1 MVKKIEGRLNPA
13 LSQKSP
19 HPDYIFTYLNTMFD
33 SAFFGQVFWGNSVKA
48 YCLFATIL
56 FLGLIFKR
64 IVSKLLSKLLF
75 RLFKN
80 FSQQSHDD
88 AFVALLIKP
97 IESFILLSTLYLSVN
112 QLKHPLQV
120 PVFHYTKLVGKVKE
134 SIPVTI
140 GECIDRI
147 FLFMI
152 ILSVFWIILRII
164 DFISHV
170 LLFKASLTE
179 NKSDDQ
185 LVPFLKELF
194 KTIVVFIGFFTL
206 LGFVFEV
213 NVLTL
218 ITGLGIGGIAIAL
231 AAKESLEN
239 LIGSFTIFLDK
250 PFTVGDLV
258 KVDGVEGTVEKVG
271 FRSTRIRTMEKTMAV
286 IPNRGMI
293 DGVLEN
299 LSLRNSRKVGFMIGL
314 TYETNAASLRQI
326 ITEIEELIHQHPST
340 NQDGNASFKSFGDS
354 GLNVEVNYFVT
365 ELDFI
370 QFLKIRQEI
379 NLEIIDI
386 VLRNKSDFAYPTQ
399 RLISD
404 KPLVTKEKE
413 VGNDAVD

>member
-1 MVKKIEGRLNPA
+1 ML
-13 LSQKSP
+13 
-19 HPDYIFTYLNTMFD
+19 D
-33 SAFFGQVFWGNSVKA
+33 SAFFDQVFWGNTVKA
-48 YCLFATIL
+48 YFLFGGIL
-56 FLGLIFKR
+56 FLGLVFKN
-64 IVSKLLSKLLF
+64 IVSKLLSRLLF
-75 RLFKN
+75 KLFRN
-80 FSQQSHDD
+80 FSNQSHND
-88 AFVALLIKP
+88 AFVALLVKP
-97 IESFILLSTLYLSVN
+97 IEVFILLTTLYLSIN
-112 QLKHPLQV
+112 QLKHPLEV
-120 PVFHYTKLVGKVKE
+120 AVFHYSKLIGKVKE
-134 SIPVTI
+134 LIPVTI
-140 GECIDRI
+140 GDCIDRI
-147 FLFMI
+147 FLFGI

-170 LLFKASLTE
+170 LLYKASLTD

-194 KTIVVFIGFFTL
+194 KTIVIFIGFFTL

-271 FRSTRIRTMEKTMAV
+271 FRSTRIRTSEKTMAT

-299 LSLRNSRKVGFMIGL
+299 LSLRNSRKVSFIIGL
-314 TYETNAASLRQI
+314 TYETNSESLRKI
-326 ITEIEELIHQHPST
+326 ITEIESYINNHQGTSD
-340 NQDGNASFKSFGDS
+340 DGNASFKSFGDS

-365 ELDFI
+365 VLDYAE
-370 QFLKIRQEI
+370 FLKIRQEI
-379 NLEIIDI
+379 NLEIMDI
-386 VLRNKSDFAYPTQ
+386 VIRNKSDFAYPTQ

-404 KPLVTKEKE
+404 RPAPAGNNEE
-413 VGNDAVD
+413 VGNDAMD

>member
-1 MVKKIEGRLNPA
+1 ML
-13 LSQKSP
+13 
-19 HPDYIFTYLNTMFD
+19 D
-33 SAFFGQVFWGNSVKA
+33 SAFFNQVFWGNTIKA
-48 YCLFATIL
+48 YLLFGAIL

-64 IVSKLLSKLLF
+64 IVSRLLSKLLF
-75 RLFKN
+75 KLFKN
-80 FSQQSHDD
+80 FSQQSHDE

-97 IESFILLSTLYLSVN
+97 IETFILLSTLYLSIN
-112 QLKHPLQV
+112 QLKHPLEV
-120 PVFHYTKLVGKVKE
+120 AIFHYSKLVGKTKE
-134 SIPVTI
+134 QIPVTI
-140 GECIDRI
+140 GDGIDRV

-152 ILSVFWIILRII
+152 ILSFFWIILRII

-170 LLFKASLTE
+170 LLFRASLTN

-194 KTIVVFIGFFTL
+194 KTLVIFIGFFTL

-250 PFTVGDLV
+250 PFIVGDLV

-271 FRSTRIRTMEKTMAV
+271 FRSTRIRTSEKTMAT

-299 LSLRNSRKVGFMIGL
+299 LSLRNSRKVAFTIGL
-314 TYETNAASLRQI
+314 TYETKADSVRKIVSDINAYISGHEGTSDA
-326 ITEIEELIHQHPST
+326 
-340 NQDGNASFKSFGDS
+340 AVSFKSFGDS
-354 GLNVEVNYFVT
+354 GLIIEINYFVT
-365 ELDFI
+365 ILNGDR
-370 QFLKIRQEI
+370 FLNIRQEI
-379 NLEIIDI
+379 NLEIMDI
-386 VLRNKSDFAYPTQ
+386 VMRNKSDFAYPTQ
-399 RLISD
+399 RLIND
-404 KPLVTKEKE
+404 TTHFINEEKE
-413 VGNDAVD
+413 VGNDTMD

>member
-1 MVKKIEGRLNPA
+1 MALGWVKFVNMLDA
-13 LSQKSP
+13 
-19 HPDYIFTYLNTMFD
+19 
-33 SAFFGQVFWGNSVKA
+33 AFFDQVFWGNTVKA
-48 YCLFATIL
+48 YCLFGAIL
-56 FLGLIFKR
+56 LFGIILKR
-64 IVSKLLSKLLF
+64 IISKLLSKLLF
-75 RLFKN
+75 MLFKN

-97 IESFILLSTLYLSVN
+97 ISSLIQLTTLYLAIN
-112 QLKHPLQV
+112 QLNHPLEV
-120 PVFHYTKLVGKVKE
+120 AIFHYRKLVGKVK
-134 SIPVTI
+134 IAVPVSL
-140 GECIDRI
+140 GDCIDRI
-147 FLFMI
+147 FLFLI

-170 LLFKASLTE
+170 LLYNASLTS

-194 KTIVVFIGFFTL
+194 KTLVIFIGFFTL

-250 PFTVGDLV
+250 PFVVGDLV

-271 FRSTRIRTMEKTMAV
+271 FRSTRIRTSERTMAT

-299 LSLRNSRKVGFMIGL
+299 LSLRNSRKVSFIIGL
-314 TYETNAASLRQI
+314 TYETTSESLRKI
-326 ITEIEELIHQHPST
+326 ITEIESYINNHIGTSD
-340 NQDGNASFKSFGDS
+340 DGNASFKSFGDS
-354 GLNVEVNYFVT
+354 GLNIEVNYFVT
-365 ELDFI
+365 ILSYSD
-370 QFLKIRQEI
+370 FLKIRQEI
-379 NLEIIDI
+379 NLVIMDI
-386 VLRNKSDFAYPTQ
+386 VVDNKSDFAYPTQ

-404 KPLVTKEKE
+404 RPIAPDVEKE
-413 VGNDAVD
+413 VSNDTTD

>member
-1 MVKKIEGRLNPA
+1 MLDSV
-13 LSQKSP
+13 
-19 HPDYIFTYLNTMFD
+19 FFD
-33 SAFFGQVFWGNSVKA
+33 QIFWGNTVKA
-48 YCLFATIL
+48 YCLFGGIL
-56 FLGLIFKR
+56 FFGLIFKR

-75 RLFKN
+75 KLFKR
-80 FSQQSHDD
+80 FSQTTHDE

-97 IESFILLSTLYLSVN
+97 IESFILLSTLYLSIN
-112 QLKHPLQV
+112 QLKHPLEV
-120 PVFHYTKLVGKVKE
+120 AIFHYSKLVGKVKE
-134 SIPVTI
+134 QIPVSI
-140 GECIDRI
+140 GDFIDRI

-170 LLFKASLTE
+170 LLYKASLTE

-194 KTIVVFIGFFTL
+194 KTVVIFIGFFTL

-258 KVDGVEGTVEKVG
+258 KVDGVEGTIEKVG
-271 FRSTRIRTMEKTMAV
+271 FRSTRIRTAEKTMAT

-299 LSLRNSRKVGFMIGL
+299 LSLRNSRKVGFIIGL
-314 TYETNAASLRQI
+314 TYETKPASLKTI
-326 ITEIEELIHQHPST
+326 ISEIQQLINQHAAT
-340 NQDGNASFKSFGDS
+340 NQDGNVSFKSFGDS

-365 ELDFI
+365 ELNFLDF
-370 QFLKIRQEI
+370 LNIRQEI
-379 NLEIIDI
+379 NLEIMDI
-386 VLRNKSDFAYPTQ
+386 VLRNNSDFAYPTQ

-404 KPLVTKEKE
+404 RPLAANEEKA
-413 VGNDAVD
+413 VGNDTID

>member
-1 MVKKIEGRLNPA
+1 ML
-13 LSQKSP
+13 
-19 HPDYIFTYLNTMFD
+19 D
-33 SAFFGQVFWGNSVKA
+33 SAFFEQVFWGNTVKA
-48 YCLFATIL
+48 YCLFGGIL
-56 FLGLIFKR
+56 LFGLIFKR
-64 IVSKLLSKLLF
+64 IFSKLLSKLLF
-75 RLFKN
+75 RLFRS
-80 FSQQSHDD
+80 FSQQSHDA
-88 AFVALLIKP
+88 AFVSLLVKP
-97 IESFILLSTLYLSVN
+97 IETFILLATLYLSIN
-112 QLKHPLQV
+112 QLKHPLEV
-120 PVFHYTKLVGKVKE
+120 AIFHYSKFVGKTKE
-134 SIPVTI
+134 AIPVSI
-140 GECIDRI
+140 GDCVDRI

-170 LLFKASLTE
+170 LLFKASLTQ

-194 KTIVVFIGFFTL
+194 KTLVIFIGFFTL

-250 PFTVGDLV
+250 PFVVGDLV

-271 FRSTRIRTMEKTMAV
+271 FRSTRIRTAEKTMAT

-299 LSLRNSRKVGFMIGL
+299 LSLRDSRKVNFIIGL
-314 TYETNAASLRQI
+314 TYETTAESVKNI
-326 ITEIEELIHQHPST
+326 ISEIEAYI
-340 NQDGNASFKSFGDS
+340 NQRPGTVDVHASFKSFGDS
-354 GLNVEVNYFVT
+354 ALNIEINYFIT
-365 ELDFI
+365 NLDFNE
-370 QFLKIRQEI
+370 FLRIRQEI
-379 NLEIIDI
+379 NLEIMDI
-386 VLRNKSDFAYPTQ
+386 VMRNKSDFAYPTQ

-404 KPLVTKEKE
+404 RPINNDHEKE
-413 VGNDAVD
+413 VGNDAID

>member
-1 MVKKIEGRLNPA
+1 ML
-13 LSQKSP
+13 
-19 HPDYIFTYLNTMFD
+19 D
-33 SAFFGQVFWGNSVKA
+33 SAFFDQVFWGNTVKA
-48 YCLFATIL
+48 YFLFGGIL
-56 FLGLIFKR
+56 FLGLMFKR

-75 RLFKN
+75 KLFRN
-80 FSQQSHDD
+80 FSNQAHDE
-88 AFVALLIKP
+88 AFVGLLLKP
-97 IESFILLSTLYLSVN
+97 IEVFILLTTLYLSIN
-112 QLKHPLQV
+112 QLKHPLEV
-120 PVFHYTKLVGKVKE
+120 AVFHYSKLIGKVKE
-134 SIPVTI
+134 LIPVTI
-140 GECIDRI
+140 GDCIDRI
-147 FLFMI
+147 FLFGI

-170 LLFKASLTE
+170 LLYKASLTD

-194 KTIVVFIGFFTL
+194 KTIVIFIGFFTL

-271 FRSTRIRTMEKTMAV
+271 FRSTRIRTSEKTMAT

-299 LSLRNSRKVGFMIGL
+299 LSLRNSRKVSFIIGL
-314 TYETNAASLRQI
+314 TYETNSESLRKI
-326 ITEIEELIHQHPST
+326 ITEIESYINNHQGTSD
-340 NQDGNASFKSFGDS
+340 DGNASFKSFGDS

-365 ELDFI
+365 VLNYAE
-370 QFLKIRQEI
+370 FLKIRQEI
-379 NLEIIDI
+379 NLEIMDI
-386 VLRNKSDFAYPTQ
+386 VIRNKSDFAYPTQ

-404 KPLVTKEKE
+404 RPAPPGDKEE
-413 VGNDAVD
+413 VGNDAMD

>member
-1 MVKKIEGRLNPA
+1 ML
-13 LSQKSP
+13 
-19 HPDYIFTYLNTMFD
+19 D
-33 SAFFGQVFWGNSVKA
+33 SAFFDQIFWGNTVKA
-48 YCLFATIL
+48 YFLFGGIL

-64 IVSKLLSKLLF
+64 IVSRLLSRLLF
-75 RLFKN
+75 KLFSS
-80 FSQQSHDD
+80 FSSQSHND
-88 AFVALLIKP
+88 AFVALLIRP
-97 IESFILLSTLYLSVN
+97 IEVFILLTTLYLSIN
-112 QLKHPLQV
+112 QLKHPLEV
-120 PVFHYTKLVGKVKE
+120 AVFHYSKLVGKVKE
-134 SIPVTI
+134 QIPVTI
-140 GECIDRI
+140 GDCIDRI

-152 ILSVFWIILRII
+152 ILSIFWIILRII

-170 LLFKASLTE
+170 LLYKASLTDD
-179 NKSDDQ
+179 KADDQ

-194 KTIVVFIGFFTL
+194 KTIVIFIGFFTL

-271 FRSTRIRTMEKTMAV
+271 FRSTRIRTSEKTMAT

-299 LSLRNSRKVGFMIGL
+299 LSLRNSRKVSFIIGL
-314 TYETNAASLRQI
+314 TYETNSTSLRKI
-326 ITEIEELIHQHPST
+326 ITEIESYINNHKGTSD
-340 NQDGNASFKSFGDS
+340 DGNASFKSFGDS

-365 ELDFI
+365 ELNYT
-370 QFLKIRQEI
+370 QFLQIRQEI
-379 NLEIIDI
+379 NLEIMDI
-386 VLRNKSDFAYPTQ
+386 VMRNKSDFAYPTQ

-404 KPLVTKEKE
+404 RTIAQGDNTE
-413 VGNDAVD
+413 VGNDTTD

>member
-1 MVKKIEGRLNPA
+1 ML
-13 LSQKSP
+13 
-19 HPDYIFTYLNTMFD
+19 D
-33 SAFFGQVFWGNSVKA
+33 SAFFDQVFWGNTVKA
-48 YCLFATIL
+48 YFLFGGIL

-64 IVSKLLSKLLF
+64 IVSRLLSRLLF
-75 RLFKN
+75 KLFRS
-80 FSQQSHDD
+80 FSSQSHND
-88 AFVALLIKP
+88 AFVALLIRP
-97 IESFILLSTLYLSVN
+97 IEVFILLTTLYLSIN
-112 QLKHPLQV
+112 QLKHPLEV
-120 PVFHYTKLVGKVKE
+120 TVFHYSKLIGKVKE
-134 SIPVTI
+134 QIPVTI
-140 GECIDRI
+140 GDCIDRI

-152 ILSVFWIILRII
+152 ILSIFWIILRII

-170 LLFKASLTE
+170 LLYKASLTE
-179 NKSDDQ
+179 DKADDQ

-194 KTIVVFIGFFTL
+194 KTIVIFIGFFTL

-271 FRSTRIRTMEKTMAV
+271 FRSTRIRTSEKTMAT

-299 LSLRNSRKVGFMIGL
+299 LSLRNSRKVSFVIGL
-314 TYETNAASLRQI
+314 TYETNSASLRKI
-326 ITEIEELIHQHPST
+326 ITEIESYINNHKGTSD
-340 NQDGNASFKSFGDS
+340 DGNASFKSFGDS

-365 ELDFI
+365 ELNYT
-370 QFLKIRQEI
+370 QFLQIRQEI
-379 NLEIIDI
+379 NLEIMDI
-386 VLRNKSDFAYPTQ
+386 VTRNKSDFAYPTQ

-404 KPLVTKEKE
+404 RIVSQGDNAE
-413 VGNDAVD
+413 VGNDATD

>member
-1 MVKKIEGRLNPA
+1 ML
-13 LSQKSP
+13 
-19 HPDYIFTYLNTMFD
+19 D
-33 SAFFGQVFWGNSVKA
+33 SAFFDQIFWGNTVKA
-48 YCLFATIL
+48 YFLFGGIL

-64 IVSKLLSKLLF
+64 IVSRLLSRLLF
-75 RLFKN
+75 KLFRS
-80 FSQQSHDD
+80 FSSQSHND
-88 AFVALLIKP
+88 AFVALLIRP
-97 IESFILLSTLYLSVN
+97 IEVFILLTTLYLSIN
-112 QLKHPLQV
+112 QLKHPLEV
-120 PVFHYTKLVGKVKE
+120 AVFHYSKLVGKVKE
-134 SIPVTI
+134 QIPVSI
-140 GECIDRI
+140 GDCIDRI

-152 ILSVFWIILRII
+152 ILSIFWIILRII

-170 LLFKASLTE
+170 LLYKASLTE
-179 NKSDDQ
+179 DKADDQ

-194 KTIVVFIGFFTL
+194 KTIVIFIGFFTL

-271 FRSTRIRTMEKTMAV
+271 FRSTRIRTSEKTMAT

-299 LSLRNSRKVGFMIGL
+299 LSLRNSRKVSFIIGL
-314 TYETNAASLRQI
+314 TYETNSASLRKI
-326 ITEIEELIHQHPST
+326 ITEIESYINNHKGTS
-340 NQDGNASFKSFGDS
+340 NDGNASFKSFGDS

-365 ELDFI
+365 ELNYTE
-370 QFLKIRQEI
+370 FLQIRQEI
-379 NLEIIDI
+379 NLEIMDI
-386 VLRNKSDFAYPTQ
+386 VMRNKSDFAYPTQ

-404 KPLVTKEKE
+404 RTIAQGDNTE
-413 VGNDAVD
+413 VGNDTTD

>member
-1 MVKKIEGRLNPA
+1 ML
-13 LSQKSP
+13 
-19 HPDYIFTYLNTMFD
+19 D
-33 SAFFGQVFWGNSVKA
+33 SAFFDQVFWGNTVKA
-48 YCLFATIL
+48 YFLLGGIL

-80 FSQQSHDD
+80 FSNQSHDE
-88 AFVALLIKP
+88 AFVGLLLKP
-97 IESFILLSTLYLSVN
+97 IEVFILLTTLYLSIN
-112 QLKHPLQV
+112 QLKHPLEV
-120 PVFHYTKLVGKVKE
+120 AVFHYSKLIGKVKE
-134 SIPVTI
+134 LIPVTI
-140 GECIDRI
+140 GDCIDRI
-147 FLFMI
+147 FLFGI

-170 LLFKASLTE
+170 WLYKASLTD
-179 NKSDDQ
+179 NKADDQ
-185 LVPFLKELF
+185 LVPFLKELL
-194 KTIVVFIGFFTL
+194 KTVVIFIGFFTL

-271 FRSTRIRTMEKTMAV
+271 FRSTRIRTSEKTMATL
-286 IPNRGMI
+286 PNRGMI

-299 LSLRNSRKVGFMIGL
+299 LSLRNSRKVSFVIGL
-314 TYETNAASLRQI
+314 TYETSSDSLRKI
-326 ITEIEELIHQHPST
+326 ITEIESYINNHEGTSD
-340 NQDGNASFKSFGDS
+340 DGNASFKSFGDS

-365 ELDFI
+365 VLNYTE
-370 QFLKIRQEI
+370 FLKIRQEI
-379 NLEIIDI
+379 NLEIMDI
-386 VLRNKSDFAYPTQ
+386 VIRNKSDFAYPTQ

-404 KPLVTKEKE
+404 RPIGNTTEKE
-413 VGNDAVD
+413 VGNDATD

>member
-1 MVKKIEGRLNPA
+1 ML
-13 LSQKSP
+13 
-19 HPDYIFTYLNTMFD
+19 D
-33 SAFFGQVFWGNSVKA
+33 SAFFDQVFWGNTVKA
-48 YCLFATIL
+48 YFLFGGLL

-64 IVSKLLSKLLF
+64 IVSRLLSRLLF
-75 RLFKN
+75 KLFRS
-80 FSQQSHDD
+80 FSSQSHND
-88 AFVALLIKP
+88 AFVALLIRP
-97 IESFILLSTLYLSVN
+97 IEVFILLTTLYLSIN
-112 QLKHPLQV
+112 QLKHPLEV
-120 PVFHYTKLVGKVKE
+120 TVFHYSKLIGKVKE
-134 SIPVTI
+134 QIPVTI
-140 GECIDRI
+140 GDCIDRI

-152 ILSVFWIILRII
+152 ILSIFWIILRII

-170 LLFKASLTE
+170 LLYKASLTE
-179 NKSDDQ
+179 DKADDQ

-194 KTIVVFIGFFTL
+194 KTIVIFIGFFTL

-271 FRSTRIRTMEKTMAV
+271 FRSTRIRTSEKTMAT

-299 LSLRNSRKVGFMIGL
+299 LSLRNSRKVSFIIGL
-314 TYETNAASLRQI
+314 TYETNSASLRKI
-326 ITEIEELIHQHPST
+326 ITEIESYINNHKGTSD
-340 NQDGNASFKSFGDS
+340 DGNASFKSFGDS

-365 ELDFI
+365 ELNYT
-370 QFLKIRQEI
+370 QFLQIRQEI
-379 NLEIIDI
+379 NLEIMDI
-386 VLRNKSDFAYPTQ
+386 VIRNKSDFAYPTQ

-404 KPLVTKEKE
+404 RIVSLGDNTE
-413 VGNDAVD
+413 VGNDTTD

>member
-1 MVKKIEGRLNPA
+1 ML
-13 LSQKSP
+13 
-19 HPDYIFTYLNTMFD
+19 D
-33 SAFFGQVFWGNSVKA
+33 SAFFDQVFWGNTVKA
-48 YCLFATIL
+48 YFLFGGIL
-56 FLGLIFKR
+56 FLGLVFKN
-64 IVSKLLSKLLF
+64 IVSKLLSRLLF
-75 RLFKN
+75 KLFRN
-80 FSQQSHDD
+80 FSNQSHND
-88 AFVALLIKP
+88 AFVALLVKP
-97 IESFILLSTLYLSVN
+97 IEVFILLTTLYLSIN
-112 QLKHPLQV
+112 QLKHPLEV
-120 PVFHYTKLVGKVKE
+120 AVFHYSKLIGKVKE
-134 SIPVTI
+134 LIPVTI
-140 GECIDRI
+140 GDCIDRI
-147 FLFMI
+147 FLFGI
-152 ILSVFWIILRII
+152 ILSIFWIILRII

-170 LLFKASLTE
+170 LLYKASLTD

-194 KTIVVFIGFFTL
+194 KTIVIFIGFFTL

-271 FRSTRIRTMEKTMAV
+271 FRSTRIRTSEKTMAT

-299 LSLRNSRKVGFMIGL
+299 LSLRNSRKVSFIIGL
-314 TYETNAASLRQI
+314 TYETNSESLRKI
-326 ITEIEELIHQHPST
+326 ITEIESYINNHQGTSD
-340 NQDGNASFKSFGDS
+340 DGNASFKSFGDS

-365 ELDFI
+365 VLDYAE
-370 QFLKIRQEI
+370 FLKIRQEI
-379 NLEIIDI
+379 NLEIMDI
-386 VLRNKSDFAYPTQ
+386 VIRNKSDFAYPTQ

-404 KPLVTKEKE
+404 RPAPAGNSDE
-413 VGNDAVD
+413 VGNDAMD

>member
-1 MVKKIEGRLNPA
+1 MLDA
-13 LSQKSP
+13 
-19 HPDYIFTYLNTMFD
+19 
-33 SAFFGQVFWGNSVKA
+33 AFFEQVFWGNTVKA
-48 YCLFATIL
+48 YCLFGAIL
-56 FLGLIFKR
+56 FLGIILKR
-64 IVSKLLSKLLF
+64 VFSKLLSKLLF
-75 RLFKN
+75 KLFKN

-88 AFVALLIKP
+88 AFVALLVKP
-97 IESFILLSTLYLSVN
+97 IEVFIQLTTLYLAIN
-112 QLKHPLQV
+112 QLKHPLEV
-120 PVFHYTKLVGKVKE
+120 AIFHYRKLVGKVKI
-134 SIPVTI
+134 SVPVSL
-140 GECIDRI
+140 GDCIDRI

-152 ILSVFWIILRII
+152 ILSIFWIILRII

-170 LLFKASLTE
+170 LLFKASLTS

-194 KTIVVFIGFFTL
+194 KTLIIFIGFFTL

-250 PFTVGDLV
+250 PFVVGDLV

-271 FRSTRIRTMEKTMAV
+271 FRSTRIRTSERTMAT

-299 LSLRNSRKVGFMIGL
+299 LSLRNSRKVSFIIGL
-314 TYETNAASLRQI
+314 TYETSSASLRKI
-326 ITEIEELIHQHPST
+326 ITEIESHINNHIGTSD
-340 NQDGNASFKSFGDS
+340 DGNASFKSFGDS
-354 GLNVEVNYFVT
+354 GLNIEVNYFVT
-365 ELDFI
+365 VLNYND
-370 QFLKIRQEI
+370 FLKIRQEI
-379 NLEIIDI
+379 NLEIMDI
-386 VLRNKSDFAYPTQ
+386 VMRNQSDFAYPTQ

-404 KPLVTKEKE
+404 RPLTSDAEKE
-413 VGNDAVD
+413 VGNDATD

>member
-1 MVKKIEGRLNPA
+1 ML
-13 LSQKSP
+13 
-19 HPDYIFTYLNTMFD
+19 D
-33 SAFFGQVFWGNSVKA
+33 SAIFDQIFWGNTVKA
-48 YCLFATIL
+48 YCLFGGIL
-56 FLGLIFKR
+56 LFGLIFKR

-75 RLFKN
+75 KLFSS
-80 FSQQSHDD
+80 FSSKSHDD
-88 AFVALLIKP
+88 AFVALLVKP
-97 IESFILLSTLYLSVN
+97 IEAFILLTTLYLSIN
-112 QLKHPLQV
+112 QLKHPLEV
-120 PVFHYTKLVGKVKE
+120 TIFHYSKLIGKVKE
-134 SIPVTI
+134 QIPVSL
-140 GECIDRI
+140 GDCIDRI

-152 ILSVFWIILRII
+152 ILSIFWIILRII

-170 LLFKASLTE
+170 LLYKASLTD

-194 KTIVVFIGFFTL
+194 KTVVIFIGFFTL

-250 PFTVGDLV
+250 PFVVGDLV

-271 FRSTRIRTMEKTMAV
+271 FRSTRIRTSEKTMAT

-299 LSLRNSRKVGFMIGL
+299 LSLRNSRKVSFIIGL
-314 TYETNAASLRQI
+314 TYETNSDSLRKI
-326 ITEIEELIHQHPST
+326 ITEIESYINQHNGT
-340 NQDGNASFKSFGDS
+340 NDDGNASFKSFGDS

-365 ELDFI
+365 TLVFSE
-370 QFLKIRQEI
+370 FLKIRQEI
-379 NLEIIDI
+379 NLEIMDI
-386 VLRNKSDFAYPTQ
+386 VMRNKSDFAYPTQ

-404 KPLVTKEKE
+404 KPASGNNPE
-413 VGNDAVD
+413 VGNDTMD

>member
-1 MVKKIEGRLNPA
+1 ML
-13 LSQKSP
+13 
-19 HPDYIFTYLNTMFD
+19 D
-33 SAFFGQVFWGNSVKA
+33 SAFFDQVFWGNTVKV
-48 YCLFATIL
+48 YCLFGGIL
-56 FLGLIFKR
+56 FFGLIFKK

-75 RLFKN
+75 KLFRS
-80 FSQQSHDD
+80 FSNQSHDE
-88 AFVALLIKP
+88 AFVALLVKP
-97 IESFILLSTLYLSVN
+97 IETFILLSTLYLSIN
-112 QLKHPLQV
+112 QLKHPLEV
-120 PVFHYTKLVGKVKE
+120 AIFHYSKLVGKVKE
-134 SIPVTI
+134 SIPVSI
-140 GECIDRI
+140 GDCIDRI

-152 ILSVFWIILRII
+152 ILSFFWIILRII

-170 LLFKASLTE
+170 LLYKASLTD

-194 KTIVVFIGFFTL
+194 KTIVIFIGFFTL

-250 PFTVGDLV
+250 PFIVGDLV

-271 FRSTRIRTMEKTMAV
+271 FRSTRIRTSEKTMAT

-299 LSLRNSRKVGFMIGL
+299 LSLRNSRKVGFTIGL
-314 TYETNAASLRQI
+314 TYETNSESLRKI
-326 ITEIEELIHQHPST
+326 ITEIEMYINEHQGT
-340 NQDGNASFKSFGDS
+340 NDDGNASFKSFGDS
-354 GLNVEVNYFVT
+354 GLNVEVNYFVSVLNYS
-365 ELDFI
+365 E
-370 QFLKIRQEI
+370 FLRIRQEI
-379 NLEIIDI
+379 NLEIMDI
-386 VLRNKSDFAYPTQ
+386 VMRNKSDFAYPTQ

-404 KPLVTKEKE
+404 RPLNLDENKE
-413 VGNDAVD
+413 VGNDATD

>member
-1 MVKKIEGRLNPA
+1 ML
-13 LSQKSP
+13 
-19 HPDYIFTYLNTMFD
+19 D
-33 SAFFGQVFWGNSVKA
+33 SAFFDQVFWGNTVKA
-48 YCLFATIL
+48 YFLFGGIL
-56 FLGLIFKR
+56 FLGLVFKN
-64 IVSKLLSKLLF
+64 IVSKLLSRLLF
-75 RLFKN
+75 KLFRN
-80 FSQQSHDD
+80 FSNQSHND
-88 AFVALLIKP
+88 AFVALLVKP
-97 IESFILLSTLYLSVN
+97 IEVFILLTTLYLSIN
-112 QLKHPLQV
+112 QLKHPLEV
-120 PVFHYTKLVGKVKE
+120 AVFHYSKLIGKVKE
-134 SIPVTI
+134 LIPVTI
-140 GECIDRI
+140 GDCIDRI
-147 FLFMI
+147 FLFGI
-152 ILSVFWIILRII
+152 ILSIFWIILRII

-170 LLFKASLTE
+170 LLYKASLTD

-194 KTIVVFIGFFTL
+194 KTIVIFIGFFTL

-271 FRSTRIRTMEKTMAV
+271 FRSTRIRTSEKTMAT

-299 LSLRNSRKVGFMIGL
+299 LSLRNSRKVSFIIGL
-314 TYETNAASLRQI
+314 TYETNSESLRKI
-326 ITEIEELIHQHPST
+326 ITEIESYINNHQGTSD
-340 NQDGNASFKSFGDS
+340 DGNASFKSFGDS

-365 ELDFI
+365 VLDYAE
-370 QFLKIRQEI
+370 FLKIRQEI
-379 NLEIIDI
+379 NLEIMDI
-386 VLRNKSDFAYPTQ
+386 VIRNKSDFAYPTQ

-404 KPLVTKEKE
+404 RPAPAGNNEE
-413 VGNDAVD
+413 VGNDAMD

>member
-1 MVKKIEGRLNPA
+1 
-13 LSQKSP
+13 
-19 HPDYIFTYLNTMFD
+19 MFD
-33 SAFFGQVFWGNSVKA
+33 SAFFDQEFWGNTVKD
-48 YCLFATIL
+48 YCLFGGIL
-56 FLGLIFKR
+56 LFGLIFKR
-64 IVSKLLSKLLF
+64 IFSKLLSKLLF
-75 RLFKN
+75 KLFKS
-80 FSQQSHDD
+80 FSQQSHDE
-88 AFVALLIKP
+88 AFVALLVKP
-97 IESFILLSTLYLSVN
+97 IETFILLATLYLSIN
-112 QLKHPLQV
+112 QLKHPLEV
-120 PVFHYTKLVGKVKE
+120 AIFHYSKLVGKTKE
-134 SIPVTI
+134 AIPVSI
-140 GECIDRI
+140 GDCIDRI

-170 LLFKASLTE
+170 LLFKASLTH

-250 PFTVGDLV
+250 PFVVGDLV
-258 KVDGVEGTVEKVG
+258 KVDGVEGTIEKVG
-271 FRSTRIRTMEKTMAV
+271 FRSTRIRTSEKTMAT

-299 LSLRNSRKVGFMIGL
+299 LSLRNLRKVAFIIGL
-314 TYETNAASLRQI
+314 TYETNAESVKKI
-326 ITEIEELIHQHPST
+326 VSEIEDYI
-340 NQDGNASFKSFGDS
+340 NQRDGTADGNASFKSFGDS
-354 GLNVEVNYFVT
+354 GLNIEISYFVT
-365 ELDFI
+365 ILDNA

-379 NLEIIDI
+379 NLEIMDI
-386 VLRNKSDFAYPTQ
+386 VVRNKSDFAYPTQ

-404 KPLVTKEKE
+404 RPLNDDHDKE
-413 VGNDAVD
+413 VGNDATD

>member
-1 MVKKIEGRLNPA
+1 ML
-13 LSQKSP
+13 
-19 HPDYIFTYLNTMFD
+19 D
-33 SAFFGQVFWGNSVKA
+33 SAFFDQVFWGNTVKA
-48 YCLFATIL
+48 YFLFGGIL
-56 FLGLIFKR
+56 FLGLVFKN
-64 IVSKLLSKLLF
+64 IVSKLLSRLLF
-75 RLFKN
+75 KLFRN
-80 FSQQSHDD
+80 FSNQSHND
-88 AFVALLIKP
+88 AFVALLVKP
-97 IESFILLSTLYLSVN
+97 IEVFILLTTLYLSIN
-112 QLKHPLQV
+112 QLKHPLEV
-120 PVFHYTKLVGKVKE
+120 AVFHYSKLIGKVKE
-134 SIPVTI
+134 LIPVTI
-140 GECIDRI
+140 GDCIDRI
-147 FLFMI
+147 FLFGI
-152 ILSVFWIILRII
+152 ILSIFWIILRII

-170 LLFKASLTE
+170 LLYKASLTD

-194 KTIVVFIGFFTL
+194 KTIVIFIGFFTL

-271 FRSTRIRTMEKTMAV
+271 FRSTRIRTSEKTMAT

-299 LSLRNSRKVGFMIGL
+299 LSLRNSRKVSFIIGL
-314 TYETNAASLRQI
+314 TYETNSESLRKI
-326 ITEIEELIHQHPST
+326 ITEIESYINNHQGTSD
-340 NQDGNASFKSFGDS
+340 DGNASFKSFGDS

-365 ELDFI
+365 VLNYAE
-370 QFLKIRQEI
+370 FLKIRQEI
-379 NLEIIDI
+379 NLEIMDI
-386 VLRNKSDFAYPTQ
+386 VIRNKSDFAYPTQ

-404 KPLVTKEKE
+404 RPAPAGNNEE
-413 VGNDAVD
+413 VGNDAMD

>member
-1 MVKKIEGRLNPA
+1 ML
-13 LSQKSP
+13 
-19 HPDYIFTYLNTMFD
+19 D
-33 SAFFGQVFWGNSVKA
+33 SAFFDQVFWGNTVKA
-48 YCLFATIL
+48 YFLFGGIL
-56 FLGLIFKR
+56 FLGLVFKN
-64 IVSKLLSKLLF
+64 IVSKLLSRLLF
-75 RLFKN
+75 KLFRN
-80 FSQQSHDD
+80 FSNQSHND
-88 AFVALLIKP
+88 AFVALLVKP
-97 IESFILLSTLYLSVN
+97 IEVFILLTTLYLSIN
-112 QLKHPLQV
+112 QLKHPLEV
-120 PVFHYTKLVGKVKE
+120 AVFHYSKLIGKVKE
-134 SIPVTI
+134 LIPVTI
-140 GECIDRI
+140 GDCIDRI
-147 FLFMI
+147 FLFGI

-170 LLFKASLTE
+170 LLYKASLTD

-194 KTIVVFIGFFTL
+194 KTIVIFIGFFTL

-271 FRSTRIRTMEKTMAV
+271 FRSTRIRTSEKTMAT

-299 LSLRNSRKVGFMIGL
+299 LSLRNSRKVSFIIVL
-314 TYETNAASLRQI
+314 TYETNSESLRKI
-326 ITEIEELIHQHPST
+326 ITEIESYINNHKGTSD
-340 NQDGNASFKSFGDS
+340 DGNASFKSFGDS

-365 ELDFI
+365 VLDYAE
-370 QFLKIRQEI
+370 FLKIRQEI
-379 NLEIIDI
+379 NLEIMDI
-386 VLRNKSDFAYPTQ
+386 VIRNKSDFAYPTQ

-404 KPLVTKEKE
+404 RPAPAGNNEE
-413 VGNDAVD
+413 VGNDAMD